1 MDLECELLGTPIGG
15 TSTFYTAAESGQDHN
30 FSSGSISQSVSG
42 SFNQKVGSACYLYVK
57 AKRNAGTITVNK
69 IQGIYAGLR
78 GG

>member
-1 MDLECELLGTPIGG
+1 MDLKAELFGA
-15 TSTFYTAAESGQDHN
+15 TSTGAVTYIAAESGQDHN
-30 FSSGSISQSVSG
+30 FSGGSISQSLSG
-42 SFNQKVGSACYLYVK
+42 SFNEKVFSACFLTIY